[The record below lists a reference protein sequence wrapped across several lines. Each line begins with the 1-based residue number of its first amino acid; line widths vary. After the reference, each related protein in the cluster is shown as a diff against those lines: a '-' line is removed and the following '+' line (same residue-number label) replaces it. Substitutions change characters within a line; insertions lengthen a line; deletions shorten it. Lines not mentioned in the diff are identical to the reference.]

1 MIGTILTKKLVTSLA
16 YTIIGSEVVRKNLT
30 AENARRVAS
39 AGKSMAIRAGS
50 TIKNKA
56 GSLKNAVSE
65 RKKEILAA
73 KDELTTKGEVLVIK
87 DDDDDEDSLI

>member
-30 AENARRVAS
+30 VDNARRVAT
-39 AGKSMAIRAGS
+39 AIGKAATTAGS
-50 TIKNKA
+50 TIKTKA
-56 GSLKNAVSE
+56 GSLKEAVND

-73 KDELTTKGEVLVIK
+73 KDELTTKDELATR
-87 DDDDDEDSLI
+87 DSDEDSLI